1 MDTLLSKRNTIA
13 IVVILALWKM
23 YLSATL
29 QLHTDEVYYWLWS
42 RYLDSGY
49 YDHAPLVA
57 YFVKL
62 TTLFSQQELWV
73 RLSGIIETVIVSALA
88 WGLSKQL
95 FKDEKIA
102 AASVITL
109 NVMPLTLAGSI
120 LITPDIP
127 VFLFVS
133 ATIYAY
139 WRIVA
144 TGKAKYWYVMGAM
157 FGLSLLSKYTG
168 VLVAP
173 ALFLF
178 TLLTDERKWL
188 KTIHPYAA
196 FLFGCLFFLPV
207 VYWNSRHH
215 WISFAFQMQHGL
227 GGSEYHPGK
236 VFAFLGGQ
244 VFVAGILFF
253 LTGAYAA
260 VAALFRKNKAM
271 LFLSLNFLFVILFF
285 AYSSLKRTAAANW
298 PCCAYFTFGI
308 LVSAYLLSGSKTRQ
322 RIWLAGTV
330 LSLLLSVTAGLHA
343 EFGIIPLS
351 EKLRKADVTNL
362 FYGWKEIADELGKDP
377 TIKVVFAEHNQ
388 LAAEITYYSHEKITG
403 YVDSRFYGAGQYE
416 YWDLPD
422 SLLGKNGVC
431 IHYLE
436 GYTPPRCS
444 DYFTTITKTEKFTVT
459 RNGLPLRTYEITYG
473 TGFKGLKSFGPAF
486 KDVGERR
493 TL

>member
-1 MDTLLSKRNTIA
+1 MDALLTKRNTVA
-13 IVVILALWKM
+13 IVALLAVWKM

-42 RYLDSGY
+42 RHLDTGY

-57 YFVKL
+57 YFIKL

-73 RLSGIIETVIVSALA
+73 RFSGILESFVVSLLA
-88 WGLSKQL
+88 WALSIKL
-95 FKDEKIA
+95 FKDVKIA

-109 NVMPLTLAGSI
+109 NVMPLTLAGSV

-133 ATIYAY
+133 ATIVAY
-139 WRIVA
+139 WQIVV
-144 TGKAKYWYVMGAM
+144 TGKPLWWYVLGAM
-157 FGLSLLSKYTG
+157 FGLALLSKYTG

-188 KTIHPYAA
+188 KTVHPYAS

-207 VYWNSRHH
+207 VYWNSKHH

-227 GGSEYHPGK
+227 GGSAYHPAK
-236 VFAFLGGQ
+236 VLTFLGGQ
-244 VFVAGILFF
+244 MFVAGILFF
-253 LTGAYAA
+253 MGGAYAA
-260 VAALFRKNKAM
+260 VAALFRKNKEM
-271 LFLSLNFLFVILFF
+271 LFLGINFLFVLLFF

-308 LVSAYLLSGSKTRQ
+308 LVSAFLIGGSKAKQ
-322 RIWLAGTV
+322 RFWMAGVV
-330 LSLLLSVTAGLHA
+330 LSLLLSATAGLQA
-343 EFGIIPLS
+343 EFGMIPLS
-351 EKLRKADVTNL
+351 DKLRNADVTNL
-362 FYGWKEIADELGKDP
+362 FYGWREIAQELGKDP
-377 TIKVVFAEHNQ
+377 EIKVALTENNQ

-403 YVDSRFYGAGQYE
+403 FVDSRFYGGGQYE

-436 GYTPPRCS
+436 GYTPPQCS
-444 DYFTTITKTEKFTVT
+444 DYFTTVTKTEKFTVT
-459 RNGLPLRTYEITYG
+459 RNGMPLRTYEIVYG
-473 TGFKGLKSFGPAF
+473 TGFRGLKGWGPAW

>member
-1 MDTLLSKRNTIA
+1 MDSLLTKRNTSILVA
-13 IVVILALWKM
+13 ILALWKM
-23 YLSATL
+23 YLAATL

-42 RYLDSGY
+42 RYLDAGY
-49 YDHAPLVA
+49 FDHAPLVG
-57 YFVKL
+57 YFIRL

-73 RLSGIIETVIVSALA
+73 RLSGVLETIIVSALA
-88 WGLSKQL
+88 WVLSLQL
-95 FKDEKIA
+95 FKNENIA

-133 ATIYAY
+133 ATIVAY
-139 WRIVA
+139 WQVVA
-144 TGKAKYWYVMGAM
+144 TGRPHWWYVMAAL
-157 FGLSLLSKYTG
+157 FGLALLSKYTG

-178 TLLTDERKWL
+178 TLATDERKWL

-207 VYWNSRHH
+207 VYWNSKHH

-227 GGSEYHPGK
+227 GGSAYHPGK

-244 VFVAGILFF
+244 VFIAGILFF
-253 LTGAYAA
+253 LAGAYAA
-260 VAALFRKNKAM
+260 VVALFRKNKEM
-271 LFLSLNFLFVILFF
+271 LYLSLNFLFVLLFF

-308 LVSAYLLSGSKTRQ
+308 LVSAYCINGSKAKQ
-322 RIWLAGTV
+322 RFWLAGV
-330 LSLLLSVTAGLHA
+330 ILSLLLSITAGLHA
-343 EFGIIPLS
+343 RFDIIPLS
-351 EKLRKADVTNL
+351 DKLRNNDVTNL
-362 FYGWKEIADELGKDP
+362 FYGWREIAEELGKDP
-377 TIKVVFAEHNQ
+377 GIKVAFAEHNQ
-388 LAAEITYYSHEKITG
+388 LAAEITYYSGEKITG

-436 GYTPPRCS
+436 GYKPPECS
-444 DYFTTITKTEKFTVT
+444 NYFTSITKTEKFTVT

-473 TGFKGLKSFGPAF
+473 TGFKGLKGWGPAF

-493 TL
+493 ML